1 MLLQTNLTTSIED
14 EIIEVV
20 KSLCLKKPAN
30 EFLKELGE

>member
-1 MLLQTNLTTSIED
+1 MLLQTNLPTNVED
-14 EIIEVV
+14 EIIDVV